1 MNLEHGVIRGD
12 TLEADIRVPADG
24 GETGG
29 VAELVGEAAAF
40 FLLFAADDADLVAEF
55 AAFFG

>member
-1 MNLEHGVIRGD
+1 MDLQHRIVRGHA
-12 TLEADIRVPADG
+12 LEADIRVPAHG

-40 FLLFAADDADLVAEF
+40 LLLFATDDADLVAEF